1 MASRR
6 FEEQRA
12 ENLERVRRNYLP
24 DSVARLLA
32 VVQEPRCDGE
42 PSPAE
47 FDVCLATEVARLRA
61 RLAEIQGSTSN
72 GLGKVGGVVEAE
84 ASKAARTLLAAAEM
98 AGMPKAAE
106 LLRSALG
113 RCAVIP
119 QQSSQP
125 PSATEFPQPVRVLD
139 PETGRPIGLW
149 R

>member
-6 FEEQRA
+6 FEERRA
-12 ENLERVRRNYLP
+12 ENLERVRRTSLP

-42 PSPAE
+42 PSSTE
-47 FDVCLATEVARLRA
+47 FDACLAAEVVRLRA
-61 RLAEIQGSTSN
+61 ELDETQDFAAN
-72 GLGKVGGVVEAE
+72 GAGKAGGVVEAV
-84 ASKAARTLLAAAEM
+84 ASKVARTLLAAAEA
-98 AGMPKAAE
+98 AGMPEAAE

-113 RCAVIP
+113 RCAVI
-119 QQSSQP
+119 QQRSLQLSSG
-125 PSATEFPQPVRVLD
+125 AELPQPVRVID

>member
-42 PSPAE
+42 PSSTE
-47 FDVCLATEVARLRA
+47 FDTCLTVELAQLRA
-61 RLAEIQGSTSN
+61 RLDETQALAANAS
-72 GLGKVGGVVEAE
+72 GKVGGIVEAE
-84 ASKAARTLLAAAEM
+84 VSKVARTLLAAAEA
-98 AGMPKAAE
+98 AGMPVAAD

-119 QQSSQP
+119 QQPSSGP
-125 PSATEFPQPVRVLD
+125 EFPQPVRVLD
-139 PETGRPIGLW
+139 PDTGRPIGLW

>member
-1 MASRR
+1 VTSRR

-24 DSVARLLA
+24 DSVSGLLA

-42 PSPAE
+42 PSSAE
-47 FDVCLATEVARLRA
+47 FDACLTAELAHLRVRLDEA
-61 RLAEIQGSTSN
+61 QDLVSN
-72 GLGKVGGVVEAE
+72 GSSKVGGIVEAE
-84 ASKAARTLLAAAEM
+84 ASKVARTLLAAAEV
-98 AGMPKAAE
+98 AGMTAAAE

-119 QQSSQP
+119 AQSSK
-125 PSATEFPQPVRVLD
+125 PSSGLEFPQPVRVLD
-139 PETGRPIGLW
+139 PDTGRPIGLW